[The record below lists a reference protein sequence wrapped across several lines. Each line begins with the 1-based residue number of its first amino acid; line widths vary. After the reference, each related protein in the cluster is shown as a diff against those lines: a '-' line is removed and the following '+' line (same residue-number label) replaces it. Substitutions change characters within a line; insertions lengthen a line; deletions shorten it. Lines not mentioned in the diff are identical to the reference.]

1 MKTRDYYFKRED
13 SVADSDTVIV
23 DLRGKGAISALSVEL
38 EATTGGTSCND
49 HEIHDDV
56 SLIEVVDGGKVI
68 ASLSMIEWLAINAA
82 YLKRIPHQLL
92 TENASSKQEE
102 RIIIPFGRFIGDP
115 NYYLDV
121 GMFKN
126 PELRINVGLTISAT
140 AGFATGTG
148 KVTVIGKIM
157 DERPGEYKGFLR
169 HREIRSFTS
178 AASGDEPVSIPT
190 NYPISMLAVLARL
203 STYRPDEVISKVKV
217 SVNNDEWVPVNDY
230 VEDIIDM
237 NQERFGKFEQQKTI
251 LRADDAS
258 VLTDIYDIR
267 EVTIR
272 PGADDH
278 IATIEGIDG
287 EQVSIGLYD
296 MSSPATPAFETTA
309 KVNYLTV
316 LGMAP
321 FGAIFIPFGELK
333 DPESWLQAQN
343 YNRIDMYLT
352 QAAASGTVEVV
363 VQEIP
368 ISLP

>member
-13 SVADSDTVIV
+13 TIKDSETVIV
-23 DLRGKGAISALSVEL
+23 DLRGKGAISAISVEL
-38 EATTGGTSCND
+38 EATTGGTSCLD

-82 YLKRIPHQLL
+82 YFKRLPHQLL

-115 NYYLDV
+115 NYFLDV

-178 AASGDEPVSIPT
+178 AASGDETVNIPT

-203 STYRPDEVISKVKV
+203 TTKRPDEVISKVKV

-230 VEDIIDM
+230 AEDIIDM

-258 VLTDIYDIR
+258 ALSDIYDIR
-267 EVTIR
+267 EATIR

-278 IATIEGIDG
+278 VVTVEGISG

-296 MSSPATPAFETTA
+296 LTSPGTPAFQTTA
-309 KVNYLTV
+309 KVSYLTV
-316 LGMAP
+316 YGMGP
-321 FGAIFIPFGELK
+321 CGAIFVPFGKLE
-333 DPESWLQAQN
+333 DPDSWLQAQN
-343 YNRIDMYLT
+343 YERIDMYLT
-352 QAAASGTVEVV
+352 QAAANGTVEVV

-368 ISLP
+368 STLP